1 MMSRILVIEDEQRIA
16 SFIQSGLESHGYQ
29 VDVVS
34 DGITAIHWAQHSN
47 PDLIILDI
55 GLPGRSGIDL
65 LNEIRGS
72 GNDVPVIILTARD
85 SVADR
90 VSGLELGANDY
101 MSKPFAFEELLVRIR
116 LRLKDASPKST
127 PSLSEL
133 SVGGV
138 TLNFYDRTVMYQG
151 RKIELSG
158 REFAL
163 LELFMR
169 NPNRVLS
176 REQLLS
182 NVWDID
188 FDPSSNVVDVYVRYL
203 RQKLDETLIQTV
215 RGMGY
220 KFSSGE

>member
-1 MMSRILVIEDEQRIA
+1 MSRILVVEDEEHIA
-16 SFIQSGLESHGYQ
+16 SFVKSGLESHGYQ

-34 DGITAIHWAQHSN
+34 DGIEAMHWAKYSN

-55 GLPGRSGIDL
+55 GLPGKSGIEI
-65 LNEIRGS
+65 LNELRGT
-72 GNDVPVIILTARD
+72 GNMVPVIILTARD
-85 SVADR
+85 SVSDR

-101 MSKPFAFEELLVRIR
+101 MAKPFAFEELLVRIR
-116 LRLKDASPKST
+116 LRLKDATSQASS
-127 PSLSEL
+127 SLSEL
-133 SVGGV
+133 SVGEI
-138 TLNFYDRTVMYQG
+138 TLNFYDRTVVFNG
-151 RKIELSG
+151 KKIELSG

-182 NVWDID
+182 NVWEMD
-188 FDPSSNVVDVYVRYL
+188 FDPNSNVVDVYVRYL
-203 RQKLDETLIQTV
+203 RQKLDENVIQTV

-220 KFSSGE
+220 KFKS

>member
-1 MMSRILVIEDEQRIA
+1 MSRILIAEDEERIA
-16 SFIQSGLESHGYQ
+16 SFIKSGLESHGYQ

-34 DGITAIHWAQHSN
+34 DGIEALQWVKYSN
-47 PDLIILDI
+47 PDLVILDI
-55 GLPGRSGIDL
+55 GLPSKSGIEV
-65 LNEIRGS
+65 LNEIRGT
-72 GNDVPVIILTARD
+72 GNTVPVIILTARD

-116 LRLKDASPKST
+116 LRLKDSSSQT
-127 PSLSEL
+127 NPSISEL
-133 SVGGV
+133 KVGEA
-138 TLNFYDRTVMYQG
+138 TLNFYDRSVVFRG
-151 RKIELSG
+151 KKIELSG

-182 NVWDID
+182 NVWDMD
-188 FDPSSNVVDVYVRYL
+188 FDPNSNVVDVYVRYL
-203 RQKLDETLIQTV
+203 RQKLDESIIQTV

-220 KFSSGE
+220 KFRA